1 MDSLE
6 YHQIITEILQE
17 YAKLPYAHGNLER
30 KLIIGEDHKSYAL
43 FTVGQLNNKQV
54 HGCVLHLEIIGDKVW
69 IHQDGLEDGI
79 ADELLNAGIPQEKIV
94 LGFHHPDLR
103 PYTGFAIG

>member
-1 MDSLE
+1 M
-6 YHQIITEILQE
+6 
-17 YAKLPYAHGNLER
+17 
-30 KLIIGEDHKSYAL
+30 
-43 FTVGQLNNKQV
+43 NNKQV

-79 ADELLNAGIPQEKIV
+79 ADELLNAGIPQDKIV

-103 PYTGFAIG
+103 PYTGFAIR